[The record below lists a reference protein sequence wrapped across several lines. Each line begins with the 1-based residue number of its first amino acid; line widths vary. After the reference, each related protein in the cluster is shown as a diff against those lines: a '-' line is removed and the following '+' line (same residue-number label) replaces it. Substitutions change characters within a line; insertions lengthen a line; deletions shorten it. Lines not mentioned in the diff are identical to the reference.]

1 MLAVISAVLFWRGHN
16 EPGGGFIAALVG
28 SGVVALVYLSAAR
41 DEGVG
46 PPRLPLYLIAGGVLT
61 ALGTGVW
68 GMVAAG
74 SFLEPLHG
82 ELLGQKLSSALVF
95 DLGVYA
101 AVLGLVMVAFNLL
114 GAASSRADGQETTR
128 ERTDEA
134 VVGEI
139 SGPMDTSRGEP
150 VDPRLRVR
158 GQRPRLTRA
167 TAYLSRGE
175 HPGRDE

>member
-1 MLAVISAVLFWRGHN
+1 
-16 EPGGGFIAALVG
+16 
-28 SGVVALVYLSAAR
+28 
-41 DEGVG
+41 
-46 PPRLPLYLIAGGVLT
+46 
-61 ALGTGVW
+61 
-68 GMVAAG
+68 MVAAG

-150 VDPRLRVR
+150 VDPRQRVR